1 MEGGPPIGMYL
12 YSYLSLYVCVVFVFV
27 CACRICLCMCVLY
40 LSLYVCVIAGGH
52 HGGAPQAQGH
62 QVQPLL
68 QADAFEPGS

>member
-1 MEGGPPIGMYL
+1 MEQVEGGAMFL
-12 YSYLSLYVCVVFVFV
+12 YSYLSLHVCVRHTVS
-27 CACRICLCMCVLY
+27 Y